1 MEIYKVSPLP
11 TGQHMLGGGWIFV
24 KEPATQSTPVLFK
37 ARYVARGNRK
47 AKNEFGLTFV
57 PTATFTSL
65 QLLLKIVGLRRW
77 YVNFFDFFA
86 AYINANIEEEIWAGP
101 PGGLTVPPGFGF
113 KLQKALYSTSL
124 YINESK
130 KAIFWLHVDDGIIM
144 AEEPTILT
152 KIKLALGELL
162 KLKWADGCCLIIG
175 VDITAVDRSFDL
187 NQGRLIQSII
197 NATWDDTPL
206 LAKCNLST
214 LQEHEEVKKQKE
226 YIRAVGALSYV
237 EVGT

>member
-1 MEIYKVSPLP
+1 MSSPNNSQWRTAINEELNNMGDMEIYKVAPLP

-24 KEPATQSTPVLFK
+24 KKPATQSTPVLFK
-37 ARYVARGNRK
+37 ARHVARGNRK
-47 AKNEFGLTFV
+47 AKSEFGLTFV

-77 YVNFFDFFA
+77 YVSFFDFVA

-113 KLQKALYSTSL
+113 KLQKALYST
-124 YINESK
+124 
-130 KAIFWLHVDDGIIM
+130 VGG
-144 AEEPTILT
+144 TV
-152 KIKLALGELL
+152 LL
-162 KLKWADGCCLIIG
+162 LKWADGCCLIIG
-175 VDITAVDRSFDL
+175 VDITAVDRGFDL

-197 NATWDDTPL
+197 NSTWDDTPL
-206 LAKCNLST
+206 PAKCSLST

-226 YIRAVGALSYV
+226 YIREVGALSYV